1 MKVSLFVNQ
10 DQGPRECTEEKQ
22 RGGTAEG
29 NGRTKMTTDGPAE
42 HTDAVRWG
50 GKGEETTH
58 DSEGV
63 RSQQVRRTMV
73 RPRLK

>member
-42 HTDAVRWG
+42 HTDAVRWEAKERKLLMTARVSG
-50 GKGEETTH
+50 LSK
-58 DSEGV
+58 
-63 RSQQVRRTMV
+63 
-73 RPRLK
+73 